1 MTLVLHCKKFLK
13 DNGMNTTVRWIDGMM
28 MVGESASGHAVVM
41 DGPENLGGKNLG
53 IRPMEMLLLGMG
65 GCTTIDVMSMLKKMR
80 EEVRDCRA
88 EISAERADDHPK
100 VFTKI
105 HIHFVVE
112 GVNLDEKKVGKA
124 IGLSADKYCSASI
137 MLGKTATVTHD
148 FEIHE

>member
-1 MTLVLHCKKFLK
+1 
-13 DNGMNTTVRWIDGMM
+13 MNTTVRWIDGMM

-137 MLGKTATVTHD
+137 MLGKTAAVTHG